1 MALSRKQRLRL
12 WHTNSAV
19 GLVGYKFVKEI
30 CVTSLRHGFVA
41 QTAPRGWWLGAGR
54 EGRRSEKPLH
64 PYMVCASVFQGGRG
78 FLGIATSKPPV
89 QRTPT
94 PKPAYPHRHKCRF
107 TSCKPGLPKGCY
119 DSYPIQGFC
128 VIQYLRIVDGGL

>member
-1 MALSRKQRLRL
+1 
-12 WHTNSAV
+12 
-19 GLVGYKFVKEI
+19 VGYKFVKEI

-78 FLGIATSKPPV
+78 FSGYRNLKAARPTDADPKARLPP
-89 QRTPT
+89 QT
-94 PKPAYPHRHKCRF
+94 
-107 TSCKPGLPKGCY
+107 
-119 DSYPIQGFC
+119 
-128 VIQYLRIVDGGL
+128 